1 LKVPTDAFNFIFS
14 EFVVGTSLYCNSTQI
29 KYSVSVPTTNNFI
42 FSDNMTVSWPT
53 KVNTYEGTYKFN
65 LTGIINRNLNPDG
78 LNGSNFSPN
87 LTQTVTLVILA
98 SECY

>member
-1 LKVPTDAFNFIFS
+1 MS
-14 EFVVGTSLYCNSTQI
+14 
-29 KYSVSVPTTNNFI
+29 
-42 FSDNMTVSWPT
+42 VSWPT